1 MPRHTLRVPNELVAL
16 DRLPRVHYVKQP
28 RLDEIFRPIDSNRP
42 VEYMPAETLDPA
54 KGEPSVCH
62 SVSHVTVSEC
72 QTCQCVKL
80 S

>member
-54 KGEPSVCH
+54 KGEPSACLCVTVCH
-62 SVSHVTVSEC
+62 MLQCQSVRPVS
-72 QTCQCVKL
+72 V
-80 S
+80 